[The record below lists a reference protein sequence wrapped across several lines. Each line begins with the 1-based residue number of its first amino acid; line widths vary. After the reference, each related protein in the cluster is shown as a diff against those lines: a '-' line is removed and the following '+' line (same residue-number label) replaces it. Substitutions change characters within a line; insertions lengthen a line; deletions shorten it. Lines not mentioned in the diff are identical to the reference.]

1 MKSKLS
7 DLRLTLRHMFGL
19 DVRNHARDWVSSPQ
33 RNLEAGFAIARAL
46 VVLSVP
52 VVIGADGLQGVAT
65 LASKP
70 LVAVYSL
77 YAAALILASVTV
89 QRRLAPFIII
99 LMHSADIFWGY
110 AFAASMGGAC
120 PVLLWFVFPIL
131 AAAFRWGSS
140 AMLVTTLTLVAGV
153 DLFINRTV
161 VGPDGN

>member
-7 DLRLTLRHMFGL
+7 DLRLARRHMFGFDL
-19 DVRNHARDWVSSPQ
+19 RNSARDWVSSPQ

-52 VVIGADGLQGVAT
+52 VVIGANGLQDVTT

-77 YAAALILASVTV
+77 YAAALIFASVTL
-89 QRRLAPFIII
+89 QRRPAPFVII
-99 LMHSADIFWGY
+99 LLHLADIFWGY

-120 PVLLWFVFPIL
+120 PVLL
-131 AAAFRWGSS
+131 
-140 AMLVTTLTLVAGV
+140 
-153 DLFINRTV
+153 
-161 VGPDGN
+161 